1 MIDLSKYGF
10 TYLDKYN
17 FTDDKT
23 KFTGYTYT
31 VNCDDKI
38 VDVIISSAVHGNNY
52 YVALHHYLEI
62 KNKLVP
68 LPTYQLTDE
77 IAHLANEFNPCT
89 EAKLRNNISK
99 LKSNCERYAELFL
112 KALDEVDSVDVYTE
126 KCYEQLHKELSYCE
140 ELLELAHKMPASE
153 LNKIDSYYCEA
164 YKRAVLQIEE
174 NINRLKTFMQHFK
187 NKSFSQEEKDEII
200 RFTKYDSCIVI
211 LIKEPLD
218 ETAKHIID
226 NIMYDNCSI
235 YVRNVLRAL
244 AVAGIL
250 QKII

>member
-10 TYLDKYN
+10 TYSDKHS

-31 VNCDDKI
+31 VNCDGKI
-38 VDVIISSAVHGNNY
+38 VDVIVSSAMRSNKY
-52 YVALHHYLEI
+52 YVLIHPYLEI
-62 KNKLVP
+62 KSKLTQ
-68 LPTYQLTDE
+68 LPAYLTTDE
-77 IAHLANEFNPCT
+77 MISLANEFNPCT

-99 LKSNCERYAELFL
+99 LKSNCERYAELFS
-112 KALDEVDSVDVYTE
+112 KALDEVDSIDIYTE

-140 ELLELAHKMPASE
+140 ELLELAHKMSASE

-164 YKRAVLQIEE
+164 YKRAVPELEE
-174 NINRLKTFMQHFK
+174 NINRLKSFMQHFK
-187 NKSFSQEEKDEII
+187 SKSFSQEEKDEII
-200 RFTKYDSCIVI
+200 RFIKDDSCIVI

-218 ETAKHIID
+218 ETAKHIVD
-226 NIMYDNCSI
+226 YIMYDNCNI
-235 YVRNVLRAL
+235 YVRNILRAL

-250 QKII
+250 ETVI

>member
-10 TYLDKYN
+10 TYSDKYS

-31 VNCDDKI
+31 VDCDGKI
-38 VDVIISSAVHGNNY
+38 VDVILSSAMRNNTY
-52 YVALHHYLEI
+52 YVLLHPYLEI
-62 KNKLVP
+62 KSKLIR
-68 LPTYQLTDE
+68 LPSYLMTNE
-77 IAHLANEFNPCT
+77 MIHLANEFNPCT

-112 KALDEVDSVDVYTE
+112 KALDEVDSKEVYTE

-153 LNKIDSYYCEA
+153 LDKIDSYYCEA
-164 YKRAVLQIEE
+164 YKRAVPQLEE
-174 NINRLKTFMQHFK
+174 NINRLKTFIQHFK
-187 NKSFSQEEKDEII
+187 SKSFSQEEKDEII
-200 RFTKYDSCIVI
+200 RSMYYDSCIVI

-226 NIMYDNCSI
+226 NITYGNCNI
-235 YVRNVLRAL
+235 YARNILKAL
-244 AVAGIL
+244 AVSGVL
-250 QKII
+250 EKII